1 MELEQIWQSIKE
13 TARRQARNK
22 HGLSREE
29 AERIVELICVSEG
42 RLSLPR
48 DAVEYYAR
56 ELMRLTG
63 EQVP

>member
-1 MELEQIWQSIKE
+1 MELERIWESIKE
-13 TARRQARNK
+13 TARRHARNK
-22 HGLSREE
+22 HRLSREE
-29 AERIVELICVSEG
+29 AERVVESICVTEG

-63 EQVP
+63 EKTP